1 MAEAHRVWK
10 CPKCGRLV
18 REQPIVAWRRH
29 LYEEDPRLG
38 YISFAKC
45 PHCGAT
51 IEIEA
56 RTFKDER
63 K

>member
-1 MAEAHRVWK
+1 MAEAYKLWR
-10 CPKCGRLV
+10 CPKCGRPV
-18 REQPIVAWRRH
+18 RENPYAAWRRR

-38 YISFAKC
+38 YVSFAKC

-51 IEIEA
+51 IEIEG
-56 RTFKDER
+56 RTSQDVR